1 MNVKS
6 VILIAAALLF
16 AGGTAFVA
24 SRMMSPQKPAQVAAP
39 KEDPAKK
46 VLVAKGNLP
55 AGTFIREEDVS
66 WQKWPTDGVNEVYL
80 IEGQTEIDSI
90 VGAVVRKG
98 IVAGEPITEAQI
110 ARPGDR
116 GFLAAVLTPGMRAIS
131 IDVNE
136 PSSVAGLIFPGDRV
150 DILLNMQFVVEEI
163 GPNGEEQTSK
173 YKPQTSETV
182 LEGVRL
188 LAVDR
193 ILNDIEGDPKKLDTV
208 TIEVTPKQAEMIK
221 VAASMGQLHLAL
233 RGLANPAAPASG
245 PTVASADSTVTGTT
259 VNQAS
264 FIAAKG
270 AQTPASD
277 DSLPKDSASA
287 AAGSAEFEEPPTR
300 GETYTFDTEV
310 SRPMQELMN
319 PSDLEVVQVIR
330 GSSRGP
336 ATVQNVVPT
345 QRVDEA
351 SEDYQSE

>member
-24 SRMMSPQKPAQVAAP
+24 SRMMNPAKPDQIAAP
-39 KEDPAKK
+39 KEQPAKK

-80 IEGQTEIDSI
+80 VDGQTDISSI

-150 DILLNMQFVVEEI
+150 DILLNMQFVIKTIGASGSEE
-163 GPNGEEQTSK
+163 TSD

-182 LEGVRL
+182 LENVRL
-188 LAVDR
+188 LATDR
-193 ILNDIEGDPKKLDTV
+193 NLNDIEGEPKKLNTV
-208 TIEVTPKQAEMIK
+208 TVELTPKQAEMVR
-221 VAASMGQLHLAL
+221 VAASMGQLSLSL
-233 RGLANPAAPASG
+233 RGLAQPENGQSG
-245 PTVASADSTVTGTT
+245 TAVASAETPATT
-259 VNQAS
+259 AQAS
-264 FIAAKG
+264 LFAQKG
-270 AQTPASD
+270 AETPGSVTEPGTQQSGGNANAD
-277 DSLPKDSASA
+277 L
-287 AAGSAEFEEPPTR
+287 AGSDEPPMR
-300 GETYTFDTEV
+300 GETFTFDTEV

-319 PSDLEVVQVIR
+319 PDLDAIQVVR
-330 GSSRGP
+330 GSSGGLSIETFVP
-336 ATVQNVVPT
+336 A
-345 QRVDEA
+345 
-351 SEDYQSE
+351 QSTDDQQSSQSN